1 MIRKSLSVSAFTAPE
16 GMPSVFSIPEL
27 ETLSLVRD
35 LGYDGVD
42 LFINDPCDEESRRA
56 RSALSAANLGIAL
69 VMPAALARQGLS
81 LGDKDNSQRKKNI
94 EKMHGI
100 IDYASDCGA
109 QVSLG
114 LVRGSYGCSDTLDAF
129 LERFADS
136 ADRLIGY
143 ASPRG
148 VKLVIEPINRA
159 EINNLNTSLEALD
172 FIGRYKLD
180 AGLLL
185 DTYHMY
191 LEKEDIPESFSRCIR
206 QTWHI
211 HLLGP
216 DRNVPDPDSCDIGLI
231 MSKLENY
238 SGYLA
243 IEALPVPSGMIVAS
257 RGRDFFEQTL

>member
-69 VMPAALARQGLS
+69 VMPAALARYGLS

-94 EKMHGI
+94 EKMHCI
-100 IDYASDCGA
+100 IDYTSDCGA

-136 ADRLIGY
+136 VDRLIGY

-231 MSKLENY
+231 MSKLEKLFRIPRY
-238 SGYLA
+238 RS
-243 IEALPVPSGMIVAS
+243 ITCTF
-257 RGRDFFEQTL
+257 RDDCRIKRQGLF